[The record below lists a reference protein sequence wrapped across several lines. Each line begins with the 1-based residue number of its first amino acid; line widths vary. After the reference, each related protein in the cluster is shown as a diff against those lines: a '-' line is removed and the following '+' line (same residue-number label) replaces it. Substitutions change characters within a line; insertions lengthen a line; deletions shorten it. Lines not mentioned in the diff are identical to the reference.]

1 MPTLNEDM
9 NTWLDFCGQWQREKA
24 LVLLAH
30 VMVMNL
36 CQRRE
41 TLPETL
47 VDVDQVFEQIKNLV
61 RWNYGNLRDAGDTNV
76 YYFNDPA
83 LIKVKMQ

>member
-1 MPTLNEDM
+1 MATLNEDM
-9 NTWLDFCGQWQREKA
+9 NGVLDFMGQFQREKA

-47 VDVDQVFEQIKNLV
+47 VDVDKVFEQIKNLV
-61 RWNYGNLRDAGDTNV
+61 RWNYGNLRDADDESV
-76 YYFNDPA
+76 YYFADPA
-83 LIKVKMQ
+83 QSKAKMQ